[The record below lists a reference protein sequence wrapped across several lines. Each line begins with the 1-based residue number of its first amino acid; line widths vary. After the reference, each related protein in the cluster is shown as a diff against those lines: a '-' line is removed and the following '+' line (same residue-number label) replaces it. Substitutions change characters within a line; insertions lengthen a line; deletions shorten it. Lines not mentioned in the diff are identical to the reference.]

1 MATSNFYV
9 KNAKSYYALKDT
21 YEVENEEGVME
32 EFTHDE
38 WEWDNLL
45 DYISYCGKEG
55 KFFVCT

>member
-32 EFTHDE
+32 EFTRDE
-38 WEWDNLL
+38 WEWDELL
-45 DYISYCGKEG
+45 DYIRYRGEG
-55 KFFVCT
+55 RKIL